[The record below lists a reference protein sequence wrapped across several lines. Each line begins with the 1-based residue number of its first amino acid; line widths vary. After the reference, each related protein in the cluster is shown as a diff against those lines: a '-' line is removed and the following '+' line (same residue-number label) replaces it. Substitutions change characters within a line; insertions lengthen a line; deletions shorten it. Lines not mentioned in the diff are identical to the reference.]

1 MDVYIK
7 SPNKICVCE
16 GDKTEKQEIKIVVG
30 VLGDETGES
39 RLLMFSYPQ
48 KDLDTSELKQY

>member
-1 MDVYIK
+1 MDVYVK
-7 SPNKICVCE
+7 SPNEICVCE
-16 GDKTEKQEIKIVVG
+16 GDKTEQKEIKIVG

-39 RLLMFSYPQ
+39 RLLMFSYLQ